1 MKSDSKIRYGT
12 VSRFFHWVI
21 AVLVLWQALKVFDR
35 INDGEHWVGETL
47 VPWHISIGAL
57 ILVLVVSRLV
67 WTLCNRGKRPP
78 APPGVLGFLA
88 KTGHIIIYVALVF
101 LPIAGISF
109 MIGKGHGL
117 SVFGIELVS
126 RGSEIPWLAAI
137 GELHSPVALFLL
149 AVLAGHVVMAFWHQF
164 VRKDGLLRRML

>member
-1 MKSDSKIRYGT
+1 MKSDSIERYGT

-21 AVLVLWQALKVFDR
+21 ATLVLWQAMKVFDR

-57 ILVLVVSRLV
+57 ILVLVLLRIVWASRNLS
-67 WTLCNRGKRPP
+67 NRPP
-78 APPGVLGFLA
+78 APPGVLGVLA
-88 KTGHIIIYVALVF
+88 RAGHIIIYIALVF
-101 LPIAGISF
+101 LPIAGMSF

-117 SVFGIELVS
+117 TIFGMELVS
-126 RGSEIPWLAAI
+126 RGTEIPWLAAI